1 VANRTFYLSADNPQ
15 EIKNLGIY
23 YKRSVL
29 VAMQEFG
36 AQWEVKFTQKKH
48 PKTWQQCKGWHRIL
62 GVIVDL
68 LNEHNVDNK
77 FWQLEHVKYY
87 VKRAIEY
94 GEYRLD
100 TFIPKSF
107 ADATKQEA
115 IDIITKTQE
124 FAIDELKIELEAVQL
139 TSHEQQAFNEYYEKY
154 T

>member
-1 VANRTFYLSADNPQ
+1 MDKQTYYYPEQAKELSTYINGHVKLLANDFKKSFTITIQ
-15 EIKNLGIY
+15 E
-23 YKRSVL
+23 
-29 VAMQEFG
+29 
-36 AQWEVKFTQKKH
+36 KKP

-77 FWQLEHVKYY
+77 FWKLEHVKYY

-115 IDIITKTQE
+115 INIITKTQE
-124 FAIDELKIELEAVQL
+124 FAIDELNMEREAVEL
-139 TSHEQQAFNEYYEKY
+139 TSHEQQAFNDYYDKY
-154 T
+154 A

>member
-1 VANRTFYLSADNPQ
+1 MDKQTFDYPEQIAQITTCMNGHVKVAAKELN
-15 EIKNLGIY
+15 K
-23 YKRSVL
+23 
-29 VAMQEFG
+29 
-36 AQWEVKFTQKKH
+36 KFTITIQERKP

-77 FWQLEHVKYY
+77 FWKLEHVKYY

-115 IDIITKTQE
+115 IDIIKKTQE
-124 FAIDELKIELEAVQL
+124 FAVDELKMEREAVRL
-139 TSHEQQAFNEYYEKY
+139 TSYEEQAFKEYYDKHA
-154 T
+154 

>member
-1 VANRTFYLSADNPQ
+1 MDKHTFYYPEQIPEITKYMNGHVKVAAQQCNRTFTIIIQ
-15 EIKNLGIY
+15 E
-23 YKRSVL
+23 
-29 VAMQEFG
+29 
-36 AQWEVKFTQKKH
+36 KKP

-77 FWQLEHVKYY
+77 FWKLEHVKYY

-115 IDIITKTQE
+115 IDIINKTQE
-124 FAIDELKIELEAVQL
+124 FAVDELNMELAAVQL
-139 TSHEQQAFNEYYEKY
+139 TSHEQQAFNQYYEQY
-154 T
+154 A